1 MTNNTNIYQ
10 YIESTTSS
18 TLNHISNTTTKLT
31 IFDYGI
37 APRPLPST
45 ELHRETVVSHPTSNI
60 QNNNDHIQTKQA
72 NKLPLA
78 AR

>member
-37 APRPLPST
+37 VPRPLPST